1 MSEATRTNP
10 MTDVNQLI
18 REIGAHLKLNERY
31 PDSNIVERFLMAEK
45 VVFFRLSLKRT
56 SGKVDFFPCYRVQ
69 HSDQLGPYKGGIRFH
84 PDVNLDEVKALAI
97 WMTLKTALVGIPFGG
112 AKGGIEV
119 DPESLAPE
127 ELERLVRKYTERLVS
142 DIGPLV
148 DIPAP
153 DIGTGEQEMAWIYDE
168 YRKFHADA
176 RSVVTGKPIIIGG
189 SKGRATS
196 TGDGVVYAM
205 MEAMKD
211 LGLKDP
217 SVAIQGFGKV
227 GSAAAGQCAR
237 QNIRVVAVNDVHG
250 GICNPEGLDVS
261 SLMRYARENGTVVGF
276 PGADPLDQDVITYPC
291 DILLPCAIESVITVE
306 NAEHIKAKLIVE
318 GANGPT
324 QLEADAILDRRNITV
339 VPDIL
344 ANAGGVIV
352 SYYEW
357 VQNREGFYWEEEEI
371 RERLL
376 KKITTSYAA
385 VRDFARKDGI
395 SLRRAAYCLAMEK
408 LAEGM
413 YLRGV
418 Q

>member
-1 MSEATRTNP
+1 MSNP
-10 MTDVNQLI
+10 LADVSKLI
-18 REIGAHLKLNERY
+18 REIGVHLKLDERY
-31 PDSNIVERFLMAEK
+31 PDSNIIERFLMAEK
-45 VVFFRLSLKRT
+45 IIFFRLSLKRS
-56 SGKVDFFPCYRVQ
+56 SGKVVFFPCYRVQ

-119 DPESLAPE
+119 NPEDLTGD
-127 ELERLVRKYTERLVS
+127 ELERLVRKYTERLVT

-168 YRKFHADA
+168 YRKFHSDA
-176 RSVVTGKPIIIGG
+176 RSVVTGKPIIVGG
-189 SKGRATS
+189 SKGRAAA

-205 MEAMKD
+205 MEAVKD

-237 QNIRVVAVNDVHG
+237 QNIRVVAVNDVRG
-250 GICNPEGLDVS
+250 GVKNPEGLDIA
-261 SLMRYARENGTVVGF
+261 SLTRYAHENGTVAGF
-276 PGADPLDQDVITYPC
+276 PGAEPLDEDVITCAC
-291 DILLPCAIESVITVE
+291 DILLPCAIESVITTE
-306 NAEHIKAKLIVE
+306 NAPKIQAKLIVE

-324 QLEADAILDRRNITV
+324 QLDADPVLEKRGITV

-371 RERLL
+371 RDRLY
-376 KKITTSYAA
+376 KKITSAYAA
-385 VRDFARKDGI
+385 VRDFAQADDI
-395 SLRRAAYCLAMEK
+395 SLRKAAYCLAMDK

-413 YLRGV
+413 ALRGV
-418 Q
+418 H